1 MLVQRYYSYY
11 GEMTVQYDT
20 WKFSFPSLTKGIP
33 SCILKIVIYTR
44 CVIITVL
51 ETNVIWYLDQA
62 PSTKKCTEATA
73 VTYTSL
79 LSEAISKTQSCNMIS
94 GATLTRSLIC
104 VEIDRQV
111 PLALILNAPMMSNTR
126 KVWKEVASHCNPM
139 SMPTSKF
146 QWTITNTSVIAML
159 FLQTWF

>member
-1 MLVQRYYSYY
+1 MKILLSLLDKRDTKLYTTNCNIYKLCNHYWKP
-11 GEMTVQYDT
+11 MWFDT
-20 WKFSFPSLTKGIP
+20 WTRPHPPKSV
-33 SCILKIVIYTR
+33 LKQ
-44 CVIITVL
+44 L
-51 ETNVIWYLDQA
+51 LWYI
-62 PSTKKCTEATA
+62 
-73 VTYTSL
+73 TSL

-94 GATLTRSLIC
+94 GETLTRSLMC

-111 PLALILNAPMMSNTR
+111 PLALILNAPIMYTR

-139 SMPTSKF
+139 SMPTSNF